1 MLLRKLPT
9 FEMASQSRDNP
20 ATARGPRGN
29 STHGKSRTIPG
40 RLTYRSWTWVKHFP
54 FVCKELLHKSK
65 VSPWFVVKVREMPL
79 VFSSLICSRGLLAGN
94 RFLIWRGCDK
104 FGYCAHHLH
113 SARSDL
119 WGQSNCIHVYIY
131 IQDIQALS
139 QSATIHPC
147 VINPYR
153 AHIHFPWWNSC
164 GQFAGKTN
172 PCERVLIPQVSYNVC
187 MGMGRV
193 S

>member
-1 MLLRKLPT
+1 MLLRKLST

-131 IQDIQALS
+131 IYTRYTSTVSISDNS
-139 QSATIHPC
+139 SMRHQSLQGPHTLPMMKQLRSIC
-147 VINPYR
+147 R
-153 AHIHFPWWNSC
+153 
-164 GQFAGKTN
+164 
-172 PCERVLIPQVSYNVC
+172 
-187 MGMGRV
+187 
-193 S
+193 